1 MHTGRA
7 DVKTDKL
14 YSLIDRM
21 TLLIE
26 NAITH
31 YVELYKKNNFMDELA
46 IVNYLD
52 NILYQEA
59 KKVIHGVNA
68 DDN

>member
-1 MHTGRA
+1 
-7 DVKTDKL
+7 
-14 YSLIDRM
+14 M

-59 KKVIHGVNA
+59 KKVIHGVNT